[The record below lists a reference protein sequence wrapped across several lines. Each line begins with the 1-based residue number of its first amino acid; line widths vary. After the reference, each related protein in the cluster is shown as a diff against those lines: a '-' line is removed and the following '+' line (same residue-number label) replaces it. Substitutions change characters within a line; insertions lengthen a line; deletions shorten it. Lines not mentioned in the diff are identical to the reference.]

1 MAPLVVL
8 LRFLLTLRGVRH
20 LEHKLARNRNFR
32 ERTQNWRR
40 FLSNRDCT
48 GLYLATWRFSLRN
61 GAALPSPANCLAF
74 CLSYLLTIYALLL
87 VPVQDFIGLF
97 KVLIVLSTVL
107 ALYSLF
113 IQVVDEHGER
123 SQELRQAKER
133 EWQADYYCKCHRVQ
147 PKPSQ

>member
-1 MAPLVVL
+1 MPPGVVQHVL
-8 LRFLLTLRGVRH
+8 PHGDFTPEWCCVP
-20 LEHKLARNRNFR
+20 
-32 ERTQNWRR
+32 
-40 FLSNRDCT
+40 
-48 GLYLATWRFSLRN
+48 
-61 GAALPSPANCLAF
+61 ALPSPANCLAF

-97 KVLIVLSTVL
+97 KVLIVLSIVL

-133 EWQADYYCKCHRVQ
+133 EWQTDYYCKCERVQ
-147 PKPSQ
+147 PKLESMTETKHQGRLEEWKR